1 MPVKA
6 EVCGVCCCHQASK
19 YCLSFMQTYSPLCCS
34 ANITTYT
41 QMSGAVET
49 TEGKNAMQ
57 RDLDRLENGIYVNL
71 IRFNKSKCKVL
82 LLGRGNPRYVRR
94 QGEVLI
100 ESSPVESNLEG

>member
-1 MPVKA
+1 
-6 EVCGVCCCHQASK
+6 
-19 YCLSFMQTYSPLCCS
+19 
-34 ANITTYT
+34 
-41 QMSGAVET
+41 
-49 TEGKNAMQ
+49 MQ
-57 RDLDRLENGIYVNL
+57 RDLDRLEKGIYVNL